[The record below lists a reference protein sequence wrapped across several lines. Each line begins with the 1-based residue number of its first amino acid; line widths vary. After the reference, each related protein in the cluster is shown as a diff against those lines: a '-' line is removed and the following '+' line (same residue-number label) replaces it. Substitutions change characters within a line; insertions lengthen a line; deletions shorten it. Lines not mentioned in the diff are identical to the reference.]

1 MRADFH
7 IHTEASPDSSMSPKA
22 LVQACQRAGLAAI
35 AVTDHHTIRGALAVR
50 DAAPF
55 MVIVGAEFRT
65 ADGEVIGLFLEKDV
79 PRGLSAEETVAR
91 IREQGGLVQVPHP
104 FDRFRRK
111 HISEEALVRVLPQV
125 DVIEAF
131 NARTTLKRDTMRGV
145 KFIQRHAADGRIVP
159 TGVTDAHT
167 PFEIG
172 HAYVEMP
179 PFDGPAE
186 FLEALRHGRIVGRR
200 TTPLIH
206 LSTRW
211 TVLRKKLTG
220 RGPGPRQQEHR
231 TKAQ

>member
-7 IHTEASPDSSMSPKA
+7 IHTEVSPDSSMSPKA
-22 LVQACQRAGLAAI
+22 LVEACQRAGLDAI

-65 ADGEVIGLFLEKDV
+65 ADGEVIGLFLEEDI
-79 PRGLSAEETVAR
+79 PRGRSAKETVAL
-91 IREQGGLVQVPHP
+91 IKEQGGIVQIPHP

-111 HISEEALVRVLPQV
+111 HITEEALLEVLPEV

-131 NARTTLKRDTMRGV
+131 NARTTLKGDTMRGV
-145 KFIQRHAADGRIVP
+145 EFIQRHAADHQIVP

-179 PFDGPAE
+179 AFEGPAG
-186 FLEALRHGRIVGRR
+186 FLEALHHGRIVGRR

-211 TVLRKKLTG
+211 TVLRKKFGG
-220 RGPGPRQQEHR
+220 RSLGPHGQ
-231 TKAQ
+231 